1 MLVIPNTTGLKNMLI
16 ENSLDCFILKNQLKK
31 NLVSSNI
38 AIICTNNVENFS
50 IFTNSQV
57 QLSEELNATLYA

>member
-1 MLVIPNTTGLKNMLI
+1 MLI
-16 ENSLDCFILKNQLKK
+16 ENSLDCFILKKQLKK

-38 AIICTNNVENFS
+38 AIICTNNVENLS